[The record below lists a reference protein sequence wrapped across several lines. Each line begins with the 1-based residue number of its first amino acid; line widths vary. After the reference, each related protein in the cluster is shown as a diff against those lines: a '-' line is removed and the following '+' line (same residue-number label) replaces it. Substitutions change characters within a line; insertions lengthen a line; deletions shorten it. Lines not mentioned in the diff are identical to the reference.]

1 MFQLVVD
8 NVPDNAGPEFIVGF
22 MENMQNNTNNL
33 EYDYDVE
40 LFITTIELATIHVN
54 ISAPRYTGSNIFRQI
69 TITNG
74 VVEQLFLD
82 KNIRI
87 TGSAKTSSALH
98 IIADNNIVVYGVNKA
113 KYSNDAFLGI
123 PVNMLGQDYYAI
135 TYSPA
140 SRQTEILVVGVEDG
154 TSVSITLPTSM
165 GGSVSYSG
173 HTYTQSNTI
182 TETLDRFDTWQIVNT
197 GGDLTGAHI
206 TSNKPIGVF
215 SGNKKTNI
223 GSGKSSDHLVEMW
236 YPVER
241 WGKEFVT
248 IPIPQRTVGDRFRFV
263 ASEGSTTIE
272 ITGGHT
278 ATITLAN
285 AGDMKE
291 EHIGSGAY
299 CRIVSNKAVQV
310 AQLVL
315 SQQSSSETSDP
326 SMSIIPSIFQFSY
339 IYTFTTPK
347 YSLGSYTSFLMVIIK
362 DADKNGLIYD
372 GTSISPTFTAIPP
385 TEFVGGYVDVAEG
398 THTIEHSS
406 RIVFFGAYLYGKAA
420 YETYSFPCGMRL
432 GAINAVSSI
441 GCVCL
446 CMAIFVSQELH
457 VMRGAAMV

>member
-1 MFQLVVD
+1 
-8 NVPDNAGPEFIVGF
+8 
-22 MENMQNNTNNL
+22 
-33 EYDYDVE
+33 
-40 LFITTIELATIHVN
+40 
-54 ISAPRYTGSNIFRQI
+54 
-69 TITNG
+69 
-74 VVEQLFLD
+74 
-82 KNIRI
+82 
-87 TGSAKTSSALH
+87 
-98 IIADNNIVVYGVNKA
+98 
-113 KYSNDAFLGI
+113 
-123 PVNMLGQDYYAI
+123 
-135 TYSPA
+135 
-140 SRQTEILVVGVEDG
+140 
-154 TSVSITLPTSM
+154 M
-165 GGSVSYSG
+165 GGSVTYSG
-173 HTYTQSNTI
+173 HTYYQSNTI

-206 TSNKPIGVF
+206 TSNKPVGVF

-223 GSGKSSDHLVEMW
+223 GSGTSSDHLVEMW

-299 CRIVSNKAVQV
+299 CHIVSNKAVQV

-315 SQQSSSETSDP
+315 SQQSSSEKSDP

-406 RIVFFGAYLYGKAA
+406 RIVFFGAYLYGKAN
-420 YETYSFPCGMRL
+420 YETYSFPVGMRL

-441 GCVCL
+441 CMCVPVHGDVRL
-446 CMAIFVSQELH
+446 TRITRDD
-457 VMRGAAMV
+457 RGGRYGVVVKLLAYGTKGPGFDSRSCRYDFRHWLSSTSKSRYG